1 MIWEELLIGS
11 GFWFGLIIILAILF
25 LVSFSVKPF
34 GFIGSIICIFMV
46 IYYNDNLN
54 VSEFK
59 IWGMLLMGVSSTIL
73 GLIAI
78 KKD

>member
-11 GFWFGLIIILAILF
+11 GFWFGLIIILSILF
-25 LVSFSVKPF
+25 LVSFSVKQF
-34 GFIGSIICIFMV
+34 GFIGAIICIFMV

-54 VSEFK
+54 VGEFK
-59 IWGMLLMGVSSTIL
+59 IWGTLLMGVSSTIL
-73 GLIAI
+73 GFIAV